1 MAARDELVA
10 AIAGRYAQGD
20 RAERG
25 RILDEFSAVT
35 GFHRKHAMRLLRV
48 GEVKRRSGARPGRRV
63 YDEAVREALIVV
75 WEASDRICGKR
86 LRPLLP
92 ILVEAMERHGH
103 LQLEQEVRTK
113 LLAMSAATID
123 RALREIRRQA
133 GTATRRRSAP
143 SAAIRRSVPV
153 RTFDGWDD
161 PPPGFVEADLVAHSG
176 PVAKGSF
183 VQTLVLTD
191 IATGWT
197 ECAPLLVREQRLLT
211 EVLSELRKL
220 LPFALLGLD
229 TDNDSVF
236 MNETVRD
243 YCEKAGME
251 FTRCRPYRKN
261 DQAWVEQK
269 NGAVVRRA
277 IGYRRFEGLE
287 AAAALARLYA
297 AMRLFVNF
305 FQPSFKLASKT
316 RDGALVR
323 KRYHLPATPCQRLLS
338 DPRTNEEVRHRVNE
352 LRATLDPVRLL
363 QQIRAAQQQL
373 VDIADKPVLGETAKP
388 ASPTLEQFLSGLRT
402 AWKEGEVRPTSV
414 AKAKPKR
421 LRRRPDP
428 FAAVTTELRG
438 WFEAEP
444 WHTSRELFERLQA
457 QCPGVYPDGQLRTLQ
472 RRLKEW
478 RREAAHRMV
487 LGTMTAD
494 AGVAPG
500 NGEGRLLSNGAND
513 CFSDREGGAK
523 SPVDLPLRLD
533 DATASPTTPQS
544 QHQ

>member
-1 MAARDELVA
+1 
-10 AIAGRYAQGD
+10 
-20 RAERG
+20 
-25 RILDEFSAVT
+25 
-35 GFHRKHAMRLLRV
+35 
-48 GEVKRRSGARPGRRV
+48 
-63 YDEAVREALIVV
+63 
-75 WEASDRICGKR
+75 
-86 LRPLLP
+86 
-92 ILVEAMERHGH
+92 
-103 LQLEQEVRTK
+103 
-113 LLAMSAATID
+113 MSAATID
-123 RALREIRRQA
+123 RALKNVRQQTGRSMRRKA
-133 GTATRRRSAP
+133 PP

-153 RTFDGWDD
+153 RTFADWDD

-176 PVAKGSF
+176 PVARGSF

-211 EVLSELRKL
+211 EVLGELRKV
-220 LPFALLGLD
+220 LPFPLLGLD

-243 YCEKAGME
+243 YCEQAGIE

-269 NGAVVRRA
+269 NGAVVRRT

-287 AAAALARLYA
+287 AAATLACLYG

-305 FQPSFKLASKT
+305 FQPSFKLAAKV

-323 KRYHLPATPCQRLLS
+323 KRYHPPATPCQRPMADL
-338 DPRTNEEVRHRVNE
+338 RTSEEVRRRVQK
-352 LRATLDPVRLL
+352 LRAVLDPVRLL
-363 QQIRAAQQQL
+363 QEIRAAQQQL
-373 VDIADKPVLGETAKP
+373 VAIADGTALGDTAKP
-388 ASPTLEQFLSGLRT
+388 TSPTLEQFLSGLRT
-402 AWKEGEVRPTSV
+402 AWKDGEVRPTSV

-428 FAAVTTELRG
+428 FAAVTTGLRG

-444 WHTSRELFERLQA
+444 WHTSRELLERLQA
-457 QCPGVYPDGQLRTLQ
+457 ERPGASPDGQLRTLQ

-478 RREAAHRMV
+478 RREAAHQMV
-487 LGTMTAD
+487 FGTITTNTPD
-494 AGVAPG
+494 TLDDFKSSP
-500 NGEGRLLSNGAND
+500 LSNGANNY
-513 CFSDREGGAK
+513 FSGDGDGGAK

-533 DATASPTTPQS
+533 DANASPTTPQG
-544 QHQ
+544 QRQ